1 MDAKYLLL
9 KQIERESE
17 YLAGHEVGTEEYNKS
32 LTRLITLEEKLA
44 DLEKFEFESVR
55 KDQQI
60 ADEKKDR
67 IVKNIID
74 GAKFVIG
81 GVVIPVVGLVCIT
94 ATEKDTTFTGAL
106 KEYTRFFIPKKWN

>member
-1 MDAKYLLL
+1 MDAKTLVL

-17 YLAGHEVGTEEYNKS
+17 YLAEHEVGSDEYNKS

-44 DLEKFEFESVR
+44 ELEKF
-55 KDQQI
+55 K
-60 ADEKKDR
+60 DEKNDR
-67 IVKNIID
+67 FVKNLID

-94 ATEKDTTFTGAL
+94 ATEKETTFTGAL